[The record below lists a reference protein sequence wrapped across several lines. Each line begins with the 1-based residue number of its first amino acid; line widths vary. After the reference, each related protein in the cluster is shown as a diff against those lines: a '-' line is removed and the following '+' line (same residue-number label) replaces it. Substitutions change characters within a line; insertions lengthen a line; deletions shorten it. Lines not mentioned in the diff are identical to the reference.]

1 MLFRSPTW
9 FLLERMIKR
18 LKDHCLQGQSNR
30 WPLLRRQCS
39 SHVTSSVLISHCRAL
54 VAPLHPLHLEYLPP
68 PILGHFSHAGQSE
81 NFSAVF
87 KPKLGQESVLLG
99 VGAVGCGFHG
109 RSRSA
114 TSKAGWTPAM
124 GLPTPGQRLLRPQGS
139 SALPV

>member
-1 MLFRSPTW
+1 MAGRD
-9 FLLERMIKR
+9 KR
-18 LKDHCLQGQSNR
+18 LEGLFIWGVDWVCPLYQQELHCGCKRRVHLPQ
-30 WPLLRRQCS
+30 LLTRPVRDVCF
-39 SHVTSSVLISHCRAL
+39 VCL
-54 VAPLHPLHLEYLPP
+54 LHPLHLEYLPP

-81 NFSAVF
+81 DFSAVF